1 MKKTITRISAVLI
14 LLAVG
19 ITSVIAQPSRHHHRA
34 GYRSDG
40 FIRGVRDVH
49 TVASTAMLGY
59 GIASLDD
66 YTGIRFGYNAASLRT
81 DGFDDVS
88 SDVQSGASV
97 GIVTLND
104 LRNIMFQPRLYER
117 MKVADIMI
125 GPKGKIPSDM
135 NMAEVM
141 NLFDTTGAWTLP
153 VIDNQGKYVGMMS
166 RQHLYETYRA
176 LLKQFSE
183 D

>member
-1 MKKTITRISAVLI
+1 
-14 LLAVG
+14 
-19 ITSVIAQPSRHHHRA
+19 
-34 GYRSDG
+34 
-40 FIRGVRDVH
+40 
-49 TVASTAMLGY
+49 
-59 GIASLDD
+59 
-66 YTGIRFGYNAASLRT
+66 
-81 DGFDDVS
+81 
-88 SDVQSGASV
+88 
-97 GIVTLND
+97 
-104 LRNIMFQPRLYER
+104 

>member
-1 MKKTITRISAVLI
+1 
-14 LLAVG
+14 
-19 ITSVIAQPSRHHHRA
+19 
-34 GYRSDG
+34 
-40 FIRGVRDVH
+40 
-49 TVASTAMLGY
+49 
-59 GIASLDD
+59 
-66 YTGIRFGYNAASLRT
+66 
-81 DGFDDVS
+81 
-88 SDVQSGASV
+88 
-97 GIVTLND
+97 
-104 LRNIMFQPRLYER
+104 
-117 MKVADIMI
+117 
-125 GPKGKIPSDM
+125 M

>member
-19 ITSVIAQPSRHHHRA
+19 ITSVMAQPSRHHHRA

-97 GIVTLND
+97 GIVFGWYLGKTP
-104 LRNIMFQPRLYER
+104 IIIEPGLYYSF
-117 MKVADIMI
+117 KVANSKAMI
-125 GPKGKIPSDM
+125 ATMK
-135 NMAEVM
+135 
-141 NLFDTTGAWTLP
+141 
-153 VIDNQGKYVGMMS
+153 
-166 RQHLYETYRA
+166 
-176 LLKQFSE
+176 
-183 D
+183 